1 MQNNFPSPIVSEKD
15 LTVYENYLNN
25 GSKPA
30 VKPISRTFVPE
41 TLTNP
46 IFLPAYLKNHI
57 GKLVKIESLV
67 GDCLQA
73 RIGTLLEVGADFAVI
88 KLGGSCQTLIIEGK
102 GIKFITVIH
111 DNDFNKVNYY

>member
-30 VKPISRTFVPE
+30 VKPISRTFV
-41 TLTNP
+41 
-46 IFLPAYLKNHI
+46 
-57 GKLVKIESLV
+57 
-67 GDCLQA
+67 QA